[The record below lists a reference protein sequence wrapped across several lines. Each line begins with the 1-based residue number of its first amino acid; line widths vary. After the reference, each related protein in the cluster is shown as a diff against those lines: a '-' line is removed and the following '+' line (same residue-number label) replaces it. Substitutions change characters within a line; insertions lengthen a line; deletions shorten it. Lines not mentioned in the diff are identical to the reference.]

1 MENRPRSSP
10 KACGNI
16 SAQRSREIVSLDIVS
31 YVTHVLFDF
40 DGLRKIAMVH
50 PMDFRHVS
58 LPVVLSRKRL
68 TARTRIVT
76 TLDCT
81 VELLLLLVP
90 VIDVPL

>member
-1 MENRPRSSP
+1 M
-10 KACGNI
+10 
-16 SAQRSREIVSLDIVS
+16 SAQRNCEIVSSDVLS

-40 DGLRKIAMVH
+40 DGFRKIAMVH
-50 PMDFRHVS
+50 PMDFRHVP

-76 TLDCT
+76 TLDRT